1 VFEISHPFKSITSH
15 QTLVV
20 GILVLVVG
28 VPESPE
34 EAGKEER
41 PALNQS
47 QRQVAQTRGVLGQV
61 RLFLQIRV
69 VVLLASLQVESL
81 QIHWAHRPLP
91 QALTVR

>member
-1 VFEISHPFKSITSH
+1 M
-15 QTLVV
+15 V

-47 QRQVAQTRGVLGQV
+47 QRQVARTRGVLGQV
-61 RLFLQIRV
+61 RLFLQIR

-81 QIHWAHRPLP
+81 QIHWAHQPLP